1 MNRAVC
7 GNRSN
12 VCLPIPSRLGGGAA
26 RRIDQEGLYRMVCDY
41 IAGMTDRYLMERHA
55 RLTS

>member
-12 VCLPIPSRLGGGAA
+12 VCLPIPSRLSDAA
-26 RRIDQEGLYRMVCDY
+26 AKRIDQEGLYRTVCDY
-41 IAGMTDRYLMERHA
+41 IAGMTYRYLIEGYA